1 VTTKKTNRNKLII
14 RIVSIFLALLMV
26 AGSLAA
32 LVELF

>member
-1 VTTKKTNRNKLII
+1 MTTKKTNRNKLII

>member
-1 VTTKKTNRNKLII
+1 MTTKKTNRNKLVI